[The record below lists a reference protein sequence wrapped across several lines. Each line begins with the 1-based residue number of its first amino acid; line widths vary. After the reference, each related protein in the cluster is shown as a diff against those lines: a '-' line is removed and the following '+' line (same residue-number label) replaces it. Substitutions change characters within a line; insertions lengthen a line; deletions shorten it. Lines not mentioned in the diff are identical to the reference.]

1 MTPATQYNTFRDLC
15 LQNAEEALNAG
26 ELLFNKGSN
35 HLAFHLSALALEEI
49 GKIFIGWYNIEQS
62 GKTDGKSLTIP
73 LDDHVKKLFWAIW
86 GPSFG
91 VEKLTRQQMEKYK
104 QFALA
109 IHNQRL
115 DSLYTDL
122 ADTVPLAQKVA
133 ATDVQ
138 ALIDIVKQRLA
149 DSRLAGDF
157 TQQLDEED
165 TQLFNRFMEVT
176 ASPEKRAF
184 LFSDAAQEKLITL
197 GSFKGWVRDLLS
209 HFDAQD
215 NKLKEMLK
223 VELDKPPI
231 GSEKQVKPKW
241 KLRITV
247 LSPTH
252 LIKAQPLNEFN
263 QHSPIIKLSKGGTKN
278 ALIVDFTL
286 PEFIGAPIL
295 YGYGWLNAR
304 LYVAALNVTSRG
316 FFFWNTKQDT
326 YKFYDKIW
334 DLEKN
339 AELSIRLAQEI
350 KLDWPKAQQTLDAQ
364 ELHLSR
370 MVVDY
375 FMDVYN
381 TPDTVFVQH
390 YLHGLAMLAKSDIH
404 LRLEVQ
410 MLAHFFNVLET
421 AMKKGRKRRLQG

>member
-1 MTPATQYNTFRDLC
+1 
-15 LQNAEEALNAG
+15 
-26 ELLFNKGSN
+26 
-35 HLAFHLSALALEEI
+35 
-49 GKIFIGWYNIEQS
+49 
-62 GKTDGKSLTIP
+62 
-73 LDDHVKKLFWAIW
+73 
-86 GPSFG
+86 
-91 VEKLTRQQMEKYK
+91 
-104 QFALA
+104 
-109 IHNQRL
+109 
-115 DSLYTDL
+115 
-122 ADTVPLAQKVA
+122 
-133 ATDVQ
+133 
-138 ALIDIVKQRLA
+138 
-149 DSRLAGDF
+149 
-157 TQQLDEED
+157 
-165 TQLFNRFMEVT
+165 
-176 ASPEKRAF
+176 
-184 LFSDAAQEKLITL
+184 
-197 GSFKGWVRDLLS
+197 
-209 HFDAQD
+209 
-215 NKLKEMLK
+215 MLK

-421 AMKKGRKRRLQG
+421 AMKKGSENADFKDDLFTILAGFLPERTNFERVIGLATDLKNGKPIDAESITLTEVYSLKNYCDILLLTYAYRHRSKDDGAILGGITE